1 MMAEQ
6 GESATE
12 YMTHHLS
19 HQTAVVGHWTINID
33 TMLMSTLIAV
43 VLAALFYM
51 AARRASADRA
61 PTGLTLFAEF
71 IYDFVDGNVAEAFH
85 GDRRFMNALSLALFT
100 WVVAMNSLDL
110 IPADLPDKVAA
121 AFGAPN
127 WHVLPTADV
136 NDTFAMA
143 AVVIVVVIIVGIA
156 SKGMLGFLEEWI
168 AAPLGNNP
176 ALWIPNIV
184 LNLLE
189 LVSRP
194 VSLALRLFGN
204 MFAGELLFLLIAL
217 FTLHGLSGMGG
228 ALLFIVQL
236 VIGIIW
242 SVFDLLIA
250 VLQGYIFML
259 LPIVYI
265 AMAKEHHG

>member
-1 MMAEQ
+1 MAEQ

-19 HQTAVVGHWTINID
+19 HQTAVIGHWTFNVD
-33 TMLMSTLIAV
+33 TLAMSTLIAFAIAV
-43 VLAALFYM
+43 LFYV
-51 AARRASADRA
+51 AARRARADRA
-61 PTGLTLFAEF
+61 PTGLTLFAEHIF
-71 IYDFVDGNVAEAFH
+71 DFVDENVSEAFH
-85 GDRRFMNALSLALFT
+85 GERRFINALSLALFT
-100 WVVAMNSLDL
+100 WVVSMNALDL
-110 IPADLPDKVAA
+110 LPADLPDKIAG
-121 AFGAPN
+121 AFGVHY

-143 AVVIVVVIIVGIA
+143 VVVIVIVIVVGIA
-156 SKGMLGFLEEWI
+156 SKGLPGFLEEWI
-168 AAPLGNNP
+168 AAPLGKNP

-189 LVSRP
+189 LISRP

-217 FTLHGLSGMGG
+217 FTLHGLHSVGG
-228 ALLFIVQL
+228 GVLFFFQVL
-236 VIGIIW
+236 FGFLW
-242 SVFDLLIA
+242 GAFDVLIA
-250 VLQGYIFML
+250 LLQGYIFML